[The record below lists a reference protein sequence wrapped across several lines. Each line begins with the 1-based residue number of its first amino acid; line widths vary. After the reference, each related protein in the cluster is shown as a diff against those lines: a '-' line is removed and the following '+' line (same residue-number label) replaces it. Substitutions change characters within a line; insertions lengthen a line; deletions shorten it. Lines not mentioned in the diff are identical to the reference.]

1 MESTVT
7 SKRNINAIN
16 YIIIKLR
23 SASCVHARDNT
34 EGPTKENFKSS
45 YELRNETDGGSI
57 REREVIRECPRPT

>member
-16 YIIIKLR
+16 DIIKLR
-23 SASCVHARDNT
+23 SASCVYARDYT
-34 EGPTKENFKSS
+34 EGPTKENFKPS